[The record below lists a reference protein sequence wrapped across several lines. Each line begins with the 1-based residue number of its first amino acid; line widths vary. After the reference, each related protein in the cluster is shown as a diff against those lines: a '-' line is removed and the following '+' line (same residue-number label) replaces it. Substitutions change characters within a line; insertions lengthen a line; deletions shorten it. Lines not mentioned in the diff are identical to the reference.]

1 MLLKFTRSFVRRYD
15 LMLLALAAAM
25 LFLWPQLRA
34 NLFATSYGSEMFMPH
49 TACYLRIPSLIRLH
63 LISDVL
69 IGCSYVAISG
79 TLAYLVYR
87 ARRDIPFHWIFLA
100 FGMFI
105 VACGMTHFMEVL
117 TLWNPTFWL
126 SGYIKLVTA
135 IASVATAVI
144 LPPLVP
150 KTLELVQTAKLSEE
164 RRIKL
169 ESANEELD
177 ALRKT
182 EQERMLA
189 ALHVS
194 EERYRV
200 VTDAASDAI
209 ISIDENS
216 VIQFANRATENI
228 FGYTVA
234 ELSGKQIT
242 MLMPDYLRHVHEVGI
257 KRYLET
263 GKRHLAWERIEV
275 PGLRKS
281 GKEFPLEISFGEY
294 TKDNQ
299 HFFTGVVRDVTER
312 KRAERYLAAQ
322 HAATRVLAESA
333 TLSDA
338 APKILQT
345 ICESLGWEI
354 GALWLVDWQ
363 AACLRCTEFWHTPST
378 SATEFK
384 LITEESSLS
393 RGRGLPGQVWESAEP
408 AWIADVVTNGN
419 FTRTKAAVVENLHG
433 GFAFPILLRGEVFGV
448 VEFFS
453 REIQP
458 PDQELLDTMSGVGSQ
473 LGQFIAHR
481 QANADL
487 QASEEGY
494 RTLADSMPQI
504 VWTANTDGWLDY
516 YNRQWF
522 DYTGMSLEKTK
533 GWGWQPVLH
542 PDDVENCLK
551 RWATAIKTGESYE
564 VEYRF
569 KRASDGQYRW
579 HLGRATPAC
588 DGQGR
593 IVKWYGTCTDIEEHK
608 RTEQTL
614 QENQEQ
620 IRRLNAELE
629 QRVIERTAEL
639 AAANKE
645 LEAFS
650 YSVSHDLRAPLR
662 SIDGFSQALLEDYG
676 KSIDAPGQNHL
687 HRVRAA
693 SQRMAQLID
702 DMLNLSRVSR
712 AEMRR
717 EQIDLS
723 ELARDI
729 TAQLQEA
736 QTAERAIEI
745 RIEDGIEARG
755 DNRLLRIALENLLG
769 NAWKFT
775 SKQPSAKIEFGVR
788 VGDTGEEIF
797 FVRDNGAGFDMAYA
811 DKLFSA
817 FQRLHTANEFE
828 GTGIGLATVQR
839 IIHRHGGRIWAE
851 GEPNRGATF
860 YFTL

>member
-15 LMLLALAAAM
+15 LMLLILAAAM

-34 NLFATSYGSEMFMPH
+34 NLFATTFGSKMFMPH
-49 TACYLRIPSLIRLH
+49 RECYLQIPSLIRLH

-117 TLWNPTFWL
+117 TLWKPTFWL

-150 KTLELVQTAKLSEE
+150 KTLALVQTAKLSEE
-164 RRIKL
+164 RRIGL
-169 ESANEELD
+169 EQANEELD
-177 ALRKT
+177 ALRKS
-182 EQERMLA
+182 EQERMLE
-189 ALHVS
+189 ALHAS

-216 VIQFANRATENI
+216 VIQFANHATERV

-281 GKEFPLEISFGEY
+281 GKEFPLEISFGEF
-294 TKDNQ
+294 TRDGK

-333 TLSDA
+333 TLPDA

-345 ICESLGWEI
+345 VCESLGWEI
-354 GALWLVDWQ
+354 GALWIVDHQ
-363 AACLRCTEFWHTPST
+363 VDVLRCANFWHAPLTAVP
-378 SATEFK
+378 EFA
-384 LITEESSLS
+384 SLS
-393 RGRGLPGQVWESAEP
+393 EEYIISRGMGLPGRVWESAEP
-408 AWIADVVTNGN
+408 AWITDVTKNDNSMRADV
-419 FTRTKAAVVENLHG
+419 AAKEGLHG

-448 VEFFS
+448 IEFFS

-458 PDQELLDTMSGVGSQ
+458 PDQELLDMISTVGSQ
-473 LGQFIAHR
+473 VGQFIEHR
-481 QANADL
+481 QAAVDL
-487 QASEEGY
+487 QASEERY

-504 VWTANTDGWLDY
+504 VWTANPDGSLDY
-516 YNRQWF
+516 YNQQWI
-522 DYTGMSLEKTK
+522 DYTGMTLEQTL

-542 PDDVENCLK
+542 PDDLEECLK
-551 RWATAIKTGESYE
+551 RWSRAVETGESYE
-564 VEYRF
+564 TEYRF
-569 KRASDGQYRW
+569 KRASDGAYRW
-579 HLGRATPAC
+579 HLGRATPAL
-588 DGQGR
+588 DEDGR
-593 IVKWYGTCTDIEEHK
+593 ITKWYGACTDIEEQK
-608 RTEQTL
+608 RTEQAL
-614 QENQEQ
+614 QDNQRQ
-620 IRRLNAELE
+620 VQKLNAELE
-629 QRVIERTAEL
+629 LRVIERTAEL

-662 SIDGFSQALLEDYG
+662 SIDGFSQALLEDYAE
-676 KSIDAPGQNHL
+676 SIDAQGQNYL
-687 HRVRAA
+687 QRVRAA

-702 DMLNLSRVSR
+702 DMLNLARVSR
-712 AEMRR
+712 GDMRR

-723 ELARDI
+723 RMVREVSE
-729 TAQLQEA
+729 QLHREEP
-736 QTAERAIEI
+736 ERAVEVII
-745 RIEDGIEARG
+745 ADNINARG
-755 DNRLLRIALENLLG
+755 DARLLRIALENLLG

-775 SKQPSAKIEFGVR
+775 SKQRSARIEFGVR
-788 VGDTGEEIF
+788 EGDAGEDVF
-797 FVRDNGAGFDMAYA
+797 FVSDDGAGFDMAYS
-811 DKLFSA
+811 DKLFGA
-817 FQRLHTANEFE
+817 FQRLHSASEFE

-839 IIHRHGGRIWAE
+839 IIHRHGGRIRAE
-851 GEPNRGATF
+851 SEVDRGATF

>member
-1 MLLKFTRSFVRRYD
+1 MLLKFTRSFVLRYD
-15 LMLLALAAAM
+15 VMLLALAVAS

-34 NLFATSYGSEMFMPH
+34 NLFATTFGSEMFMPH
-49 TACYLRIPSLIRLH
+49 TACYLQISSLIRLH

-69 IGCSYVAISG
+69 IGCSYVFISG

-105 VACGMTHFMEVL
+105 VACGMTHFMEVV
-117 TLWNPTFWL
+117 TLWKPTFWL

-135 IASVATAVI
+135 IASVATAAV

-150 KTLELVQTAKLSEE
+150 KTLALVQSAKLSEE

-169 ESANEELD
+169 ERANEELD
-177 ALRKT
+177 ALRRS
-182 EQERMLA
+182 EGERMLS

-194 EERYRV
+194 EARYRV

-209 ISIDENS
+209 ISIDERS
-216 VIQFANRATENI
+216 VIQFANRAAERI

-234 ELSGKQIT
+234 ELTGERIT
-242 MLMPDYLRHVHEVGI
+242 MLMPEYLRHVHEVGI
-257 KRYLET
+257 KRYMET
-263 GKRHLAWERIEV
+263 GDKHLAWERIEV

-281 GKEFPLEISFGEY
+281 GKEFPLEISFGEF

-299 HFFTGVVRDVTER
+299 QFFTGVLRDVTER
-312 KRAERYLAAQ
+312 KRAERYLATQ

-333 TLSDA
+333 TLTDA

-345 ICESLGWEI
+345 ICEGLGWEI
-354 GALWLVDWQ
+354 GALWLIDRQ
-363 AACLRCTEFWHTPST
+363 ADCLRCAEFWSAPST
-378 SATEFK
+378 AATEFESV
-384 LITEESSLS
+384 TEASRLS
-393 RGRGLPGQVWESAEP
+393 RGVGLPGQVWESAEP

-433 GFAFPILLRGEVFGV
+433 GFAFPILRRGEVFGV

-458 PDQELLDTMSGVGSQ
+458 PDQELLDTMAAVGSQ
-473 LGQFIAHR
+473 LGQFIEHR
-481 QANADL
+481 QAALDL
-487 QASEEGY
+487 QASEERY

-504 VWTANTDGWLDY
+504 VWTANPDGWLDY

-522 DYTGMSLEKTK
+522 DYTGMDLEQSQ

-542 PDDVENCLK
+542 PDDVENCFQ
-551 RWATAIKTGESYE
+551 RWSQAVATGENYE

-569 KRASDGQYRW
+569 KRNSDGEYRW
-579 HLGRATPAC
+579 HLGRAKPAR
-588 DGQGR
+588 DGQGQ

-608 RTEQTL
+608 RTEEAL

-620 IRRLNAELE
+620 IRQLNAELE
-629 QRVIERTAEL
+629 QRVIERTMEL

-645 LEAFS
+645 LESFS
-650 YSVSHDLRAPLR
+650 YSVSHDLRSPLR
-662 SIDGFSQALLEDYG
+662 SIDGFSQALLEDYND
-676 KSIDAPGQNHL
+676 KLDAQAQNYL
-687 HRVRAA
+687 QRVRAA

-712 AEMRR
+712 GEMRR
-717 EQIDLS
+717 EEIDLS
-723 ELARDI
+723 QMARDI
-729 TAQLQEA
+729 AEQLQRG
-736 QTAERAIEI
+736 QPERVVEVEI
-745 RIEDGIEARG
+745 ADGIKARG
-755 DNRLLRIALENLLG
+755 DDRLLRIALENLLG

-775 SKQPSAKIEFGVR
+775 SKQASSKIEFGAQA
-788 VGDTGEEIF
+788 GDAGEDVF

-811 DKLFSA
+811 DKLFGA
-817 FQRLHTANEFE
+817 FQRLHSTEEFE
-828 GTGIGLATVQR
+828 GTGVGLATVQR
-839 IIHRHGGRIWAE
+839 IIRRHGGRIRAE
-851 GEPNRGATF
+851 SEPGRGAIF

>member
-1 MLLKFTRSFVRRYD
+1 MLLKFTRSVVRRYD
-15 LMLLALAAAM
+15 LMLLALATAM

-34 NLFATSYGSEMFMPH
+34 NLFATTFGSEMFMPH
-49 TACYLRIPSLIRLH
+49 TACYLQIPSLIRLH
-63 LISDVL
+63 LISDML

-117 TLWNPTFWL
+117 TLWTPTFWL

-150 KTLELVQTAKLSEE
+150 KTLALVQSAKISEE
-164 RRIKL
+164 RKIRL
-169 ESANEELD
+169 EQANVELD
-177 ALRKT
+177 TLRKS
-182 EQERMLA
+182 EQERMLE
-189 ALHVS
+189 ALRVS

-234 ELSGKQIT
+234 ELSGERIT

-281 GKEFPLEISFGEY
+281 GKEFPLEISFGEFSRDG
-294 TKDNQ
+294 KR
-299 HFFTGVVRDVTER
+299 FFTGVIRDVTER

-322 HAATRVLAESA
+322 HAATRALAESA

-345 ICESLGWEI
+345 VCESLGWET
-354 GALWLVDWQ
+354 GALWVVDRQ
-363 AACLRCTEFWHTPST
+363 ANTLRCAEFWHTPSIVV
-378 SATEFK
+378 AEFAAFSQHHT
-384 LITEESSLS
+384 LAHGT
-393 RGRGLPGQVWESAEP
+393 GLPGRVWENAEP
-408 AWIADVVTNGN
+408 AWISDVAGN
-419 FTRTKAAVVENLHG
+419 SNFPRANAAAKEGLHG
-433 GFAFPILLRGEVFGV
+433 GFAFPITLHNEVFGV
-448 VEFFS
+448 IEFYS

-458 PDQELLDTMSGVGSQ
+458 PDQELLGMMFAVGSQ
-473 LGQFIAHR
+473 VGQFIEHR
-481 QANADL
+481 QAATDL
-487 QASEEGY
+487 QASEERY

-504 VWTANTDGWLDY
+504 VWTANPDGGLDY
-516 YNRQWF
+516 YNQQWI
-522 DYTGMSLEKTK
+522 DYTGMTLEQTS

-542 PDDVENCLK
+542 PDDLDECLRRWSRAVEM
-551 RWATAIKTGESYE
+551 GESYE
-564 VEYRF
+564 TEYRF
-569 KRASDGQYRW
+569 KRASDGAYRW
-579 HLGRATPAC
+579 HLGRATPAR
-588 DGQGR
+588 DEDGR
-593 IVKWYGTCTDIEEHK
+593 ITKWYGTSTDIEEHK
-608 RTEQTL
+608 RTEQAL
-614 QENQEQ
+614 HENQQQ
-620 IRRLNAELE
+620 IQKLNAELE
-629 QRVIERTAEL
+629 LRVVERTAEL
-639 AAANKE
+639 ATANKE

-662 SIDGFSQALLEDYG
+662 SIDGFSQALLEDYSG
-676 KSIDAPGQNHL
+676 SIDAQGQNYL
-687 HRVRAA
+687 QRVRAA

-712 AEMRR
+712 GEMRR

-723 ELARDI
+723 RMAREVLE
-729 TAQLQEA
+729 QLQREEP
-736 QTAERAIEI
+736 ERTVEI
-745 RIEDGIEARG
+745 IIADNVNARG
-755 DNRLLRIALENLLG
+755 DERLLRIALENLLG

-775 SKQPSAKIEFGVR
+775 SKQRSARIEFNVR
-788 VGDTGEEIF
+788 EGDAGEDVF
-797 FVRDNGAGFDMAYA
+797 FVRDDGAGFDMAYS
-811 DKLFSA
+811 DKLFGA
-817 FQRLHTANEFE
+817 FQRLHSVSEFE

-839 IIHRHGGRIWAE
+839 IIHRHGGRIRAE
-851 GEPNRGATF
+851 SEVDRGATF

>member
-15 LMLLALAAAM
+15 LMLLILAAAM

-34 NLFATSYGSEMFMPH
+34 NLFATTFGSKMFMPH
-49 TACYLRIPSLIRLH
+49 RECYLQIPSLIRLH

-117 TLWNPTFWL
+117 TLWKPTFWL

-150 KTLELVQTAKLSEE
+150 KTLALVQTAKLSEE
-164 RRIKL
+164 RRIGL
-169 ESANEELD
+169 EQANEELD
-177 ALRKT
+177 ALRKS
-182 EQERMLA
+182 EQERMLE
-189 ALHVS
+189 ALHAS

-216 VIQFANRATENI
+216 VIQFANHATERV

-281 GKEFPLEISFGEY
+281 GKEFPLEISFGEF
-294 TKDNQ
+294 TRDGK

-333 TLSDA
+333 TLPDA

-345 ICESLGWEI
+345 VCESLGWEI
-354 GALWLVDWQ
+354 GALWIVDHQ
-363 AACLRCTEFWHTPST
+363 VDVLRCANFWHAPLTAVP
-378 SATEFK
+378 EFA
-384 LITEESSLS
+384 SLS
-393 RGRGLPGQVWESAEP
+393 EEYIISRGMGLPGRVWESAEP
-408 AWIADVVTNGN
+408 AWITDVTKNDNSMRADV
-419 FTRTKAAVVENLHG
+419 AAKEGLHG

-448 VEFFS
+448 IEFFS

-458 PDQELLDTMSGVGSQ
+458 PDQELLDMISTVGSQ
-473 LGQFIAHR
+473 VGQFIEHR
-481 QANADL
+481 QAAVDL
-487 QASEEGY
+487 QASEERY

-504 VWTANTDGWLDY
+504 VWTANPDGSLDY
-516 YNRQWF
+516 YNQQWI
-522 DYTGMSLEKTK
+522 DYTGMTLEQTL

-542 PDDVENCLK
+542 PDDLEECLK
-551 RWATAIKTGESYE
+551 RWSRAVETGESYE
-564 VEYRF
+564 TEYRF
-569 KRASDGQYRW
+569 KRASDGAYRW
-579 HLGRATPAC
+579 HLGRATPAL
-588 DGQGR
+588 DEDGR
-593 IVKWYGTCTDIEEHK
+593 ITKWYGACTDIEEQK
-608 RTEQTL
+608 RTEQAL
-614 QENQEQ
+614 QDNQRQ
-620 IRRLNAELE
+620 VQKLNAELE
-629 QRVIERTAEL
+629 LRVIERTAEL

-662 SIDGFSQALLEDYG
+662 SIDGFSQALLEDYAE
-676 KSIDAPGQNHL
+676 SIDAQGQNYL
-687 HRVRAA
+687 QRVRAA

-702 DMLNLSRVSR
+702 DMLNLARVSR
-712 AEMRR
+712 GDTRR

-723 ELARDI
+723 RMVREVSE
-729 TAQLQEA
+729 QLHREEP
-736 QTAERAIEI
+736 ERAVEVII
-745 RIEDGIEARG
+745 ADNINARG
-755 DNRLLRIALENLLG
+755 DARLLRIALENLLG

-775 SKQPSAKIEFGVR
+775 SKQRSARIEFGVR
-788 VGDTGEEIF
+788 EGDAGEDVF
-797 FVRDNGAGFDMAYA
+797 FVRDDGAGFDMAYS
-811 DKLFSA
+811 DKLFGA
-817 FQRLHTANEFE
+817 FQRLHSASEFE

-839 IIHRHGGRIWAE
+839 IIHRHGGRIRAE
-851 GEPNRGATF
+851 SEVDRGATF

>member
-1 MLLKFTRSFVRRYD
+1 MLLKFTRSVVRRYD
-15 LMLLALAAAM
+15 LMLLALATAM

-34 NLFATSYGSEMFMPH
+34 NLFATTFGSEMFMPH
-49 TACYLRIPSLIRLH
+49 TACYLQIPSLIRLH
-63 LISDVL
+63 LISDML

-117 TLWNPTFWL
+117 TLWKPTFWL

-150 KTLELVQTAKLSEE
+150 KTLALVQTAKLSEE
-164 RRIKL
+164 RRIGL
-169 ESANEELD
+169 EQANEELD
-177 ALRKT
+177 ALRKS
-182 EQERMLA
+182 EQERMLE
-189 ALHVS
+189 ALHAS

-216 VIQFANRATENI
+216 VIQFANHATERV

-281 GKEFPLEISFGEY
+281 GKEFPLEISFGEF
-294 TKDNQ
+294 TRDGK

-333 TLSDA
+333 TLPDA

-345 ICESLGWEI
+345 VCESLGWEI
-354 GALWLVDWQ
+354 GALWIVDHQ
-363 AACLRCTEFWHTPST
+363 VDVLRCANFWHAPLTAVP
-378 SATEFK
+378 EFA
-384 LITEESSLS
+384 SLS
-393 RGRGLPGQVWESAEP
+393 EEYIISRGMGLPGRVWESAEP
-408 AWIADVVTNGN
+408 AWITDVTKNDNSMRADV
-419 FTRTKAAVVENLHG
+419 AAKEGLHG

-448 VEFFS
+448 IEFFS

-458 PDQELLDTMSGVGSQ
+458 PDQELLDMISTVGSQ
-473 LGQFIAHR
+473 VGQFIEHR
-481 QANADL
+481 QAAVDL
-487 QASEEGY
+487 QASEERY

-504 VWTANTDGWLDY
+504 VWTANPDGSLDY
-516 YNRQWF
+516 YNQQWI
-522 DYTGMSLEKTK
+522 DYTGMTLEQTL

-542 PDDVENCLK
+542 PDDLEECLK
-551 RWATAIKTGESYE
+551 RWSRAVETGESYE
-564 VEYRF
+564 TEYRF
-569 KRASDGQYRW
+569 KRASDGAYRW
-579 HLGRATPAC
+579 HLGRATPAL
-588 DGQGR
+588 DEDGR
-593 IVKWYGTCTDIEEHK
+593 ITKWYGACTDIEEQK
-608 RTEQTL
+608 RTEQAL
-614 QENQEQ
+614 QDNQRQ
-620 IRRLNAELE
+620 VQKLNAELE
-629 QRVIERTAEL
+629 LRVIERTAEL

-662 SIDGFSQALLEDYG
+662 SIDGFSQALLEDYAE
-676 KSIDAPGQNHL
+676 SIDAQGQNYL
-687 HRVRAA
+687 QRVRAA

-702 DMLNLSRVSR
+702 DMLNLARVSR
-712 AEMRR
+712 GDMRR

-723 ELARDI
+723 RMVREVSE
-729 TAQLQEA
+729 QLHREEP
-736 QTAERAIEI
+736 ERAVEVII
-745 RIEDGIEARG
+745 ADNINARG
-755 DNRLLRIALENLLG
+755 DARLLRIALENLLG

-775 SKQPSAKIEFGVR
+775 SKQRSARIEFGVR
-788 VGDTGEEIF
+788 EGDAGEDVF
-797 FVRDNGAGFDMAYA
+797 FVSDDGAGFDMAYS
-811 DKLFSA
+811 DKLFGA
-817 FQRLHTANEFE
+817 FQRLHSASEFE

-839 IIHRHGGRIWAE
+839 IIHRHGGRIRAE
-851 GEPNRGATF
+851 SEVDRGATF

>member
-15 LMLLALAAAM
+15 LMLLILAAAM

-34 NLFATSYGSEMFMPH
+34 NLFATTFGSKMFMPH
-49 TACYLRIPSLIRLH
+49 RECYLQIPSLIRLH

-117 TLWNPTFWL
+117 TLWKPTFWL

-150 KTLELVQTAKLSEE
+150 KTLALVQTAKLSEE
-164 RRIKL
+164 RRIGL
-169 ESANEELD
+169 EQANEELD
-177 ALRKT
+177 ALRKS
-182 EQERMLA
+182 EQERMLE
-189 ALHVS
+189 ALHAS

-216 VIQFANRATENI
+216 VIQFANHATERV

-281 GKEFPLEISFGEY
+281 GKEFPLEISFGEF
-294 TKDNQ
+294 TRDGK

-333 TLSDA
+333 TLPDA

-345 ICESLGWEI
+345 VCESLGWEI
-354 GALWLVDWQ
+354 GALWIVDHQ
-363 AACLRCTEFWHTPST
+363 VDVLRCANFWHAPLTAVP
-378 SATEFK
+378 EFA
-384 LITEESSLS
+384 SLS
-393 RGRGLPGQVWESAEP
+393 EEYIISRGMGLPGRVWESAEP
-408 AWIADVVTNGN
+408 AWITDVTKNDNSMRADV
-419 FTRTKAAVVENLHG
+419 AAKEGLHG

-448 VEFFS
+448 IEFFS

-458 PDQELLDTMSGVGSQ
+458 PDQELLDMISTVGSQ
-473 LGQFIAHR
+473 VGQFIEHR
-481 QANADL
+481 QAAVDL
-487 QASEEGY
+487 QASEERY

-504 VWTANTDGWLDY
+504 VWTANPDGSLDY
-516 YNRQWF
+516 YNQQWI
-522 DYTGMSLEKTK
+522 DYTGMTLEQTL

-542 PDDVENCLK
+542 PDDLEECLK
-551 RWATAIKTGESYE
+551 RWSRAVETGESYE
-564 VEYRF
+564 TEYRF
-569 KRASDGQYRW
+569 KRASDGAYRW
-579 HLGRATPAC
+579 HLGRATPAL
-588 DGQGR
+588 DEDGR
-593 IVKWYGTCTDIEEHK
+593 ITKWYGACTDIEEQK
-608 RTEQTL
+608 RTEQAL
-614 QENQEQ
+614 QDNQRQ
-620 IRRLNAELE
+620 VQKLNAELE
-629 QRVIERTAEL
+629 LRVIERTAEL

-662 SIDGFSQALLEDYG
+662 SIDGFSQALLEDYAE
-676 KSIDAPGQNHL
+676 SIDAQGQNYL
-687 HRVRAA
+687 QRVRAA

-702 DMLNLSRVSR
+702 DMLNLARVSR
-712 AEMRR
+712 GDMRR

-723 ELARDI
+723 RMVREVSE
-729 TAQLQEA
+729 QLHREEP
-736 QTAERAIEI
+736 ERAVEVII
-745 RIEDGIEARG
+745 ADNINARG
-755 DNRLLRIALENLLG
+755 DARLLRIALENLLG

-775 SKQPSAKIEFGVR
+775 SKQRSARIEFGVR
-788 VGDTGEEIF
+788 EGDAGEDVF
-797 FVRDNGAGFDMAYA
+797 FVRDDGAGFDMAYS
-811 DKLFSA
+811 DKLFGA
-817 FQRLHTANEFE
+817 FQRLHSASEFE

-839 IIHRHGGRIWAE
+839 IIHRHGGRIRAE
-851 GEPNRGATF
+851 SEVDRGATF